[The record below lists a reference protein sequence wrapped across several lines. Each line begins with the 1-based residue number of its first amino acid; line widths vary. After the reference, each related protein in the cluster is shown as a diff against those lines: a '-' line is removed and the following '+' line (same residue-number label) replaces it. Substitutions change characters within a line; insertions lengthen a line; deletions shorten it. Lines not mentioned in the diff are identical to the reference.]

1 MLILARAEM
10 SKKFLSIV
18 VFLSLLGSI
27 IATQGCIILTPGT
40 SAPAETTTPS
50 ESTNNTAEFANPGWS
65 FPADSI
71 APRAS
76 LPDFGPPFN
85 KVMPSVVVITTE
97 TIVYGEVTPLAAGS
111 GVIIDAGEG
120 YVVTNNHVVKDAQSI
135 QVELYDG
142 KTFAARVVGTD
153 ALTDLAVLKI
163 NAPDLPHAVWGDSS
177 LLLLSEWVLAIGN
190 AGGGGISITQG
201 IVSRLDVA
209 ISVAGSTLRGL
220 IQTTAPINPGNSGG
234 PLINMAGEVI
244 GITTVKVAEVGYEGM
259 GYAISSSSA
268 RPIIENLI
276 HQGYITRPWLGVEI
290 TTVNSLVVAWYTLSS
305 AEGVL
310 ITKVVQG
317 GPADRAGLE
326 EGDIIIRIEDTEIKS
341 TNNLLDALLDCQ
353 IGQQINITF
362 IRGEDTQTTLVTLQ
376 ESPPPWN

>member
-18 VFLSLLGSI
+18 VFLLLLGSI
-27 IATQGCIILTPGT
+27 IATQGCSILTPGT
-40 SAPAETTTPS
+40 SAPAETTTSPG
-50 ESTNNTAEFANPGWS
+50 STNNTAELANPGWP
-65 FPADSI
+65 FPADSSVPG
-71 APRAS
+71 AF
-76 LPDFGPPFN
+76 LPDFQAAFN

-97 TIVYGEVTPLAAGS
+97 TVVYEKKTPLAAGS
-111 GVIIDAGEG
+111 GVIIDAEEG
-120 YVVTNNHVVKDAQSI
+120 YVVTNNHIVKDAQSI

-142 KTFAARVVGTD
+142 KTFSAQVVGTD

-163 NAPDLPHAVWGDSS
+163 NAPDLPRAVWGDSS
-177 LLLLSEWVLAIGN
+177 LLFQTEPVLAIGN
-190 AGGGGISITQG
+190 AGGGGISVTQG

-220 IQTTAPINPGNSGG
+220 IQTDAAINPGNSGG
-234 PLINMAGEVI
+234 PLINMAGEVV

-259 GYAISSSSA
+259 GYAISSNSA
-268 RPIIENLI
+268 KPIIENLVR
-276 HQGYITRPWLGVEI
+276 QGYITRPWLGVE
-290 TTVNSLVVAWYTLSS
+290 TTPVNSLIAAWYNLPAS
-305 AEGVL
+305 EGVL
-310 ITKVVQG
+310 ITGVVPG

-326 EGDIIIRIEDTEIKS
+326 ENDIIIRIENTEIKS
-341 TNNLLDALLDCQ
+341 TNDLLDMLLDCQ

-362 IRGEDTQTTLVTLQ
+362 IRGKDTKTTTATLQ

>member
-18 VFLSLLGSI
+18 VFLLLLGSI

-65 FPADSI
+65 FPADSS
-71 APRAS
+71 APGAS
-76 LPDFGPPFN
+76 LPDFYPPFN